1 MTDLVTL
8 RKANEAR
15 QAEWPG
21 AEAVDL
27 AFRGL
32 ELAGE
37 AGELCNLLKKAV
49 RVQRGIKG
57 TYEQHAELSAKIE
70 DEAADVVIC
79 LDLICMDLGID
90 LSLVVARKFN
100 ATSLK
105 NGLLTRLPA

>member
-1 MTDLVTL
+1 MTDLATL

-21 AEAVDL
+21 AEAIDL

-37 AGELCNLLKKAV
+37 TGELCNLLKKAV
-49 RVQRGIKG
+49 RLKRGITG
-57 TYEQHAELSAKIE
+57 TTEARDALLTKIE
-70 DEAADVVIC
+70 DEAADVLVC

-90 LSLVVARKFN
+90 LSLAVARKFN

-105 NGLLTRLPA
+105 HGLVTRLPA

>member
-1 MTDLVTL
+1 MTDLAIL
-8 RKANEAR
+8 RQANMAR

-37 AGELCNLLKKAV
+37 TGELCNLLKKAV
-49 RVQRGIKG
+49 RLKRGIKG
-57 TYEQHAELSAKIE
+57 TYEQNEKLARMIE
-70 DEAADVVIC
+70 NEAADVLIC
-79 LDLICMDLGID
+79 LDLVCMDLGID

-100 ATSLK
+100 ETSMKHDLV
-105 NGLLTRLPA
+105 TRLPA